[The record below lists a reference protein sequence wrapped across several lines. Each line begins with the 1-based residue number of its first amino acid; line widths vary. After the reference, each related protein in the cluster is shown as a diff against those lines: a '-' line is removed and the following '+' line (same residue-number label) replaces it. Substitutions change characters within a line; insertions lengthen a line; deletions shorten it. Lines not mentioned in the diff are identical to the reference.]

1 MTPELPKDAVIL
13 ITGATGFTGR
23 TLTRRLVKAGYT
35 VRAIARNSSHLG
47 DLEALPIQW
56 FRGEVSDPDLIQK
69 AAEGVQFI
77 FHLATLYRDSRAD
90 RTEHERV
97 HVHSTRLLAE
107 AAARQPD
114 FIRFVHVSTIG
125 VHGHIENPPA
135 DETAP
140 YRPGDDYQETK
151 LEAELWLK
159 DFAGEHA
166 LSYTIL
172 RPAAIYGPEDER
184 LLKLFRM
191 ATKPF
196 FLLVGKGKCL
206 YHLIHVEDLVEIMLR
221 AAIAPEAEAE
231 TFICGN
237 PHPISLERIGKLVTE
252 TLDQRF
258 RVIRIPAAPL
268 FGLAWLCEKIC
279 PVLHMRPPL
288 YRRRV
293 AFFTKDRSFDTRKV
307 QTLLKWSPN
316 FDNESG
322 IIATAKTY
330 RTAGRI

>member
-1 MTPELPKDAVIL
+1 MNPDLPAHAVIL
-13 ITGATGFTGR
+13 VTGATGFTGR
-23 TLTRRLVKAGYT
+23 TLTRRLVEAGYT
-35 VRAIARNSSHLG
+35 VRAIARNSSNLAG
-47 DLEALPIQW
+47 LEELPIQW
-56 FRGEVSDPDLIQK
+56 FRGEVSDPEVVRE
-69 AAEGVQFI
+69 ATEGVQVI

-90 RTEHERV
+90 RGEHERV

-107 AAARQPD
+107 AAVKQPD
-114 FIRFVHVSTIG
+114 FIRFVHVSTVG
-125 VHGHIENPPA
+125 VHGHIEEPPA

-140 YRPGDDYQETK
+140 FRPGDDYQETK
-151 LEAELWLK
+151 LEAEIRLRE
-159 DFAGEHA
+159 FADEHS

-196 FLLVGKGKCL
+196 FILVGRGKCL
-206 YHLIHVEDLVEIMLR
+206 YHLIHVEDLVVIMMR
-221 AAIAPEAEAE
+221 AAVAPEAEAE
-231 TFICGN
+231 AFICGN
-237 PHPISLERIGKLVTE
+237 PHPVSLEDIGRLVAD
-252 TLDQRF
+252 TLDHRF
-258 RVIRIPAAPL
+258 RVLRIPAAPL

-307 QTLLKWSPN
+307 QTLLHWTPVY
-316 FDNESG
+316 DNESG
-322 IIATAKTY
+322 IIATAKAY
-330 RTAGRI
+330 RAAGRI